1 MPARQ
6 PAGRRRYL
14 TSYVSGVQAAGQGRV
29 RCALDDGPSVGEER
43 HFIGLGPELQDEI
56 VMPHRAVG
64 LEPGAYFQKIDRP
77 VALVDLHRVSSTQ
90 RYVGAAFAGQMKNVM
105 LAADTA
111 SRARACSID
120 FGTLVAAHVER
131 EQSAPDLLA
140 G

>member
-43 HFIGLGPELQDEI
+43 HLIGLGPELQDEI

-64 LEPGAYFQKIDRP
+64 LEPGAYFQEINRP
-77 VALVDLHRVSSTQ
+77 VALVDLHRVSSAQ
-90 RYVGAAFAGQMKNVM
+90 RNVRAAFAGQMNKVM
-105 LAADTA
+105 LAADMA
-111 SRARACSID
+111 SRAGACGID
-120 FGTLVAAHVER
+120 FGALVAPHVER
-131 EQSAPDLLA
+131 
-140 G
+140 